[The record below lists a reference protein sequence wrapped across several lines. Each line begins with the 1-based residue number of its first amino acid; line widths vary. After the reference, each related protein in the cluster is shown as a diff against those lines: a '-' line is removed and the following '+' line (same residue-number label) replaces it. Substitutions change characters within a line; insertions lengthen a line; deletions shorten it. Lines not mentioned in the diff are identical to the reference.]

1 MVQCR
6 SRQPRKVFVMSILL
20 IVWIAFAV
28 AVGMY
33 ARNYRDRDQ
42 AGWTIL
48 ALVISPLLAWAFLA
62 ALPPAAPLMMVVEE
76 QRAERL
82 RFGIFLASFV
92 GVVLAIAGLAYV
104 VQ

>member
-20 IVWIAFAV
+20 IVWIVFAV

-42 AGWTIL
+42 AGAIL
-48 ALVISPLLAWAFLA
+48 HDSLLGSCGWRSC
-62 ALPPAAPLMMVVEE
+62 V
-76 QRAERL
+76 QTL
-82 RFGIFLASFV
+82 RHPSTHC
-92 GVVLAIAGLAYV
+92 
-104 VQ
+104 